1 MFDSRCC
8 YAQSLRDLTENV
20 DHVLLELKRCDFLAD
35 TSARMV
41 AVFIV
46 IDRFSSLGRF
56 TKCLVHIVILSSN
69 NKICCYQGL
78 SIMLFCLLQHEVILF
93 PCRRFPINA

>member
-1 MFDSRCC
+1 MFGSRCC

-41 AVFIV
+41 AVIIV

-56 TKCLVHIVILSSN
+56 TKCLVHIVILSVTIRSVV
-69 NKICCYQGL
+69 IRDYRSCYSVCCN
-78 SIMLFCLLQHEVILF
+78 MK
-93 PCRRFPINA
+93 